1 MPPHPCSANSLNRVK
16 LTLTFGLVAA
26 LQTITLQAAT
36 ATPAQLD
43 RQFTQTIKP
52 FLASYCVGCHSG
64 TTPAAQ
70 FDVTKFDSM
79 SSVAKDIGHWNAVA
93 NRVAAGE
100 MPPKTVK
107 QPSPEAKNLVVAW
120 IDGARKA
127 EARRNAG
134 DPGTVLPRRLNN
146 AEYDYTI
153 RDLTGVDIHP
163 AREFPVDPANT
174 AGFDNS
180 GESLTMSSALMKK
193 YLLAA
198 REVADHAALKPD
210 GFDFAANPML
220 VETDR
225 EKYTILRIVDFY
237 KSQPTDYADYF
248 QAAWRYK
255 NRTALGKP
263 KAVLTDFATEAK
275 ISPKY
280 IPFVWGILEE
290 QKDVVGPVAKLQGRW
305 KALPAPEPGSKSDP
319 ADLRKQVVAMRD
331 FVVKIR
337 QHTAMQF
344 AAPKVRGLS
353 STSQP
358 LMNWK
363 LKQFASHRR
372 NFDPATLYMADEKP
386 PALPENMPKLAGLGQ
401 EAAVRWA
408 AIALKNRVGDTDL
421 MVPVGKRPE
430 YEAAFARFANVF
442 PDAFYI
448 SERGRF
454 YPDDSEDKGR
464 LLGAG
469 YHNVMGYFRD
479 DTPLLEL
486 ILDDKGRKELDKLWD
501 EFDYIADFTTR
512 TYTQYYF
519 NQSGEVLGNG
529 RESGH
534 ERPTDRPVEA
544 TSVIMELRDKYLAL
558 FKKSP
563 ANDAVSQEAIL
574 SHFAQVDR
582 TIRGVEKMRVE
593 AEPKHLDSLLK
604 FAARAY
610 RRPLTKLEKDD
621 LLAFYKNLREKSSL
635 SHDEAIRDSIV
646 SILMAPDFLYR
657 VDLIGGVAQP
667 GSNLHTVASKTGST
681 RPQPL
686 SDFAI
691 ASRLSYLIWSSM
703 PDDKLL
709 AAAAAGQLRTQA
721 GILAQTRRMLK
732 DEKAKALSVEFAGN
746 WLDYRRFEDL
756 NSVDRERFPAF
767 TNDLRE
773 AMYQEPIHFIDDM
786 IRNDKSVLD
795 LLYAKHTFVNPVLA
809 KFYGIPADEKADPKV
824 WFKVDDATPYGRG
837 GILSMATFL
846 TQNSPGLRTSPVK
859 RGYWVARRVLGEVI
873 PPPPPQVP
881 ELPKD
886 EAASDLP
893 LRVMLERHRANPA
906 CGACHA
912 RFDAFGLAFEGY
924 GPVGNRRDKDMAGR
938 PVDTKAT
945 FPGGVEGNGVAD
957 LKAYIH
963 DKREKDYLDNIARKT
978 VAFALGRSLQLSD
991 ELLIDSMKA
1000 KLASSNNKFSA
1011 LVETLVTS
1019 PQFTSRRPADNQAPK
1034 SDKSKGALAY
1044 VRPQQTNSQQN

>member
-1 MPPHPCSANSLNRVK
+1 MSSTSRTAYFSTRAA
-16 LTLTFGLVAA
+16 LTLTFGLVTVFHVAS
-26 LQTITLQAAT
+26 LQAAT

-43 RQFTQTIKP
+43 RQFATNIKP

-64 TTPAAQ
+64 STPAGQ
-70 FDVTKFDSM
+70 FDISKFDTM
-79 SSVAKDIGHWNAVA
+79 ASVAKDIGHWNAVA
-93 NRVAAGE
+93 NRVAAKE
-100 MPPKTVK
+100 MPPKAVK
-107 QPSPEAKNLVVAW
+107 QPSDEARNLLVSW
-120 IDGARKA
+120 IDGARVA

-134 DPGTVLPRRLNN
+134 DPGVVLPRRLNN

-180 GESLTMSSALMKK
+180 GESLNMSSALMKK

-210 GFDFAANPML
+210 GFDFAEHPML

-225 EKYTILRIVDFY
+225 EKYTILRIVNFY

-248 QAAWRYK
+248 QAAWRFK
-255 NRTALGKP
+255 NRAALGKP
-263 KAVLTDFATEAK
+263 KSALTDFAVEAK

-280 IPFVWGILEE
+280 IPYIWGILEE
-290 QKDVVGPVAKLQGRW
+290 PKDAVGPVAKLQGMW
-305 KALPAPEPGSKSDP
+305 QALPAPGADKSEP

-372 NFDPATLYMADEKP
+372 NFDPATLYMANEKP

-408 AIALKNRVGDTDL
+408 AISLKNRAGDTDL
-421 MVPVGKRPE
+421 MVPVGQRPA

-442 PDAFYI
+442 PDNFYI

-479 DTPLLEL
+479 DTPLIDL
-486 ILDDKGRKELDKLWD
+486 ILDDAGRKQLDRLWD
-501 EFDYIADFTTR
+501 DFDYIADFTTR

-519 NQSGEVLGNG
+519 NQSGEILGNG

-534 ERPTDRPVEA
+534 ERPADRPVEA

-558 FKKSP
+558 FKKSE
-563 ANDAVSQEAIL
+563 ANDPVAQEAIL

-610 RRPLTKLEKDD
+610 RRPLTKAEKDD
-621 LLAFYKNLREKSSL
+621 ILAFYKNLREKSAL
-635 SHDEAIRDSIV
+635 SHDEAVRDSIV

-657 VDLIGGVAQP
+657 VDLIGNAVVP
-667 GSNLHTVASKTGST
+667 GSNLQTVAAKASAKG
-681 RPQPL
+681 PQPL
-686 SDFAI
+686 SDYAL
-691 ASRLSYLIWSSM
+691 ASRLSYLIWCSM

-709 AAAAAGQLRTQA
+709 AAAAAGQLRTSA

-732 DEKAKALSVEFAGN
+732 DEKAKALAVEFAGN

-767 TNDLRE
+767 TNELRE
-773 AMYQEPIHFIDDM
+773 AMYQEPIHFIDDA
-786 IRNDKSVLD
+786 IRNDRSVLD
-795 LLYAKHTFVNPVLA
+795 LVYGKYTFVNPVLA
-809 KFYGIPADEKADPKV
+809 KFYGVPVDEKADPKA
-824 WFKVDDATPYGRG
+824 WWKVEDATPYGRG
-837 GILSMATFL
+837 GILTMATFL

-886 EAASDLP
+886 EAAMDLP
-893 LRVMLERHRANPA
+893 LRAMLERHRANPA
-906 CGACHA
+906 CGSCHA

-924 GPVGNRRDKDMAGR
+924 GPVGDKRSKDMAGR
-938 PVDTKAT
+938 PIDTKAA
-945 FPGGVEGNGVAD
+945 FPGGIEGDGVAD
-957 LKAYIH
+957 LQSYIRNR
-963 DKREKDYLDNIARKT
+963 REKDYLDNIARKT

-991 ELLIDSMKA
+991 ELLIDAMKA
-1000 KLASSNNKFSA
+1000 KLVASNNKFSA

-1019 PQFTSRRPADNQAPK
+1019 PQFTNRRPADAVAPK
-1034 SDKSKGALAY
+1034 RSVAGGTSKPATTN
-1044 VRPQQTNSQQN
+1044 RPAGM